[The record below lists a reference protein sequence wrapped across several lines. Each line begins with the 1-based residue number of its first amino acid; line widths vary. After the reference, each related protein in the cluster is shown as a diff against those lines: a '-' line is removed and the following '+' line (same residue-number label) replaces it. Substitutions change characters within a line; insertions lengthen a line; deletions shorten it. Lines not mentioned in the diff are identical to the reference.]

1 MNLEV
6 TSVEAKRKTSFKDH
20 SAQAK
25 YVRSVTLNEKLDW
38 SGGELLELRL
48 LEKTARHFFPNLT

>member
-1 MNLEV
+1 MQKDLKIDLQQNEPWSNLSGGKAENI
-6 TSVEAKRKTSFKDH
+6 FLKDH

-38 SGGELLELRL
+38 
-48 LEKTARHFFPNLT
+48 TAREK